1 MAKQLKEEQSI
12 VQQKEEEL
20 SKWKA
25 EKEEV
30 SKMEVGDEG
39 EWADGKVYVMST
51 LTIPLPETWVPKRR
65 C

>member
-39 EWADGKVYVMST
+39 EWADGKVYVY
-51 LTIPLPETWVPKRR
+51 LLAFCVL
-65 C
+65 